1 MRNSL
6 RLRPWKTDKM
16 DKIGFGDGKGILMKC
31 RKLMESYLKT
41 QIINQRRLRMRQAV
55 LIIVVGC
62 MLTACA
68 GWEITP
74 PDKEE
79 LVWTS
84 ANLVGFHAV
93 QKYPQYAV
101 KAEAIAVKIQGMQD
115 TATVGDTLNPLLLEL
130 SLYLGQETDID
141 PVIVH
146 GLTLLLPL
154 IHVKPGAVA
163 QDKLQ
168 LIKSAA
174 SGYVAGY
181 NSGKAFARRQAAE
194 NEKIA
199 LTQPGVE

>member
-1 MRNSL
+1 
-6 RLRPWKTDKM
+6 
-16 DKIGFGDGKGILMKC
+16 MK
-31 RKLMESYLKT
+31 K
-41 QIINQRRLRMRQAV
+41 AV
-55 LIIVVGC
+55 LLIVVGC

-74 PDKEE
+74 PNKEE

-93 QKYPQYAV
+93 QKYPEYAV
-101 KAEAIAVKIQGMQD
+101 KAEAIAIKIEGLQD

-130 SLYLGQETDID
+130 SLYLGQEKNID
-141 PVIVH
+141 PIIVH

-154 IHVKPGAVA
+154 IHVKPGAVPP
-163 QDKLQ
+163 DKMQ

-174 SGYVAGY
+174 SGYLAGY
-181 NSGKAFARRQAAE
+181 SSGKAFASRQAAE

-199 LTQPGVE
+199 FTLPAVE

>member
-1 MRNSL
+1 M
-6 RLRPWKTDKM
+6 K
-16 DKIGFGDGKGILMKC
+16 KI
-31 RKLMESYLKT
+31 
-41 QIINQRRLRMRQAV
+41 V
-55 LIIVVGC
+55 LLIVAGC
-62 MLTACA
+62 LLTACA

-74 PDKEE
+74 PNKEE

-130 SLYLGQETDID
+130 SLYLGQEKNID

-146 GLTLLLPL
+146 GLTLLLPM
-154 IHVKPGAVA
+154 IHVKPGAVP

-194 NEKIA
+194 DEKMA
-199 LTQPGVE
+199 FRVQEVE